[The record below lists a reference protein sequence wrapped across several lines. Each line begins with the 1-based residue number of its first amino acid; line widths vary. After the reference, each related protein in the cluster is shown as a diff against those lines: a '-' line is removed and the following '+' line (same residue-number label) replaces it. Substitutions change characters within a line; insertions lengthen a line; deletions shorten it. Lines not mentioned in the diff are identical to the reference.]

1 MKVNSEGQIFLC
13 EKCGNEV
20 IVTEVGGGELKCC
33 DQPMTLMEH
42 EIDFEMEDMYEEE
55 SE

>member
-1 MKVNSEGQIFLC
+1 MNAKSEGQIFVC

-20 IVTEVGGGELKCC
+20 IVTDAGGGELKCC
-33 DQPMTLMEH
+33 DQPMKLIEQK
-42 EIDFEMEDMYEEE
+42 IDFETEDMNEEE